1 MTSSSS
7 NPSDGTLPMAT
18 ILHMISIKLHSNNY
32 LLWRNQMIPLLLY
45 QKLMSHVDGSAASPS
60 TMIIADNKELPNP
73 AYTAWFKIDQ
83 RAVILL
89 NSSFSEEA
97 AAEVI
102 GLSYSAQIWDA
113 LKNAY
118 SHSSVERMHSLRD
131 QLRLLG
137 KETSYVSDF
146 GRKFKALC
154 DQLSTIGQPVDESDM
169 LHWFLCGLGASFETF
184 STAIRASKP
193 HPSFRDLVSQAES
206 HELFLTSP
214 HGSTSTSPVAFVT
227 DHSRPSYT
235 SRGRGQSSRG
245 GGHGRGRR
253 TPYCQL
259 CRTDGHYAS
268 HCPKLASYATKAASL
283 DANLANAFHAQ
294 CDLSDTTPDWYV
306 TDSGASTHMTSSPD
320 ILPNAYPH
328 IGNQTVTFGNG
339 QTLNVSHTGSNLFS
353 NNIMLNDVLVVPHL
367 TKNLLSISKLT
378 SDNHVD
384 VLFSQPYFTI

>member
-1 MTSSSS
+1 
-7 NPSDGTLPMAT
+7 
-18 ILHMISIKLHSNNY
+18 
-32 LLWRNQMIPLLLY
+32 MIPLLLY

-60 TMIIADNKELPNP
+60 TMIIADNKNAE
-73 AYTAWFKIDQ
+73 
-83 RAVILL
+83 
-89 NSSFSEEA
+89 SS
-97 AAEVI
+97 
-102 GLSYSAQIWDA
+102 IWDA

-154 DQLSTIGQPVDESDM
+154 
-169 LHWFLCGLGASFETF
+169 ASFETF

-193 HPSFRDLVSQAES
+193 HPSFRDLFSQAES

-320 ILPNAYPH
+320 ILPTAYPH
-328 IGNQTVTFGNG
+328 IGNQTVTFGNVQALRFPNTDKKTG
-339 QTLNVSHTGSNLFS
+339 QALARGKCENGLYVISADHQAFIAVS
-353 NNIMLNDVLVVPHL
+353 
-367 TKNLLSISKLT
+367 SIKASYET
-378 SDNHVD
+378 
-384 VLFSQPYFTI
+384 